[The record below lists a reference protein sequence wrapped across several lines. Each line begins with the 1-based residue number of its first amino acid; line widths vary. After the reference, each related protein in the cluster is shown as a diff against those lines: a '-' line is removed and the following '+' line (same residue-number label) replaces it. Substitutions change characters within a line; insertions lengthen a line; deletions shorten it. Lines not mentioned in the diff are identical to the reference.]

1 MKKPTSTRSLLT
13 IPFAVPAYW
22 TPEQALA
29 VFELLDELR
38 EMIANHYGAQLFE
51 EARKQYAP
59 VNRSD
64 PTPADSDDDPFF

>member
-38 EMIANHYGAQLFE
+38 EMIANHYSAQLFE
-51 EARKQYAP
+51 EAREQYAHLAQSAAEE
-59 VNRSD
+59 N
-64 PTPADSDDDPFF
+64 DDDPVF

>member
-13 IPFAVPAYW
+13 IPFALPAYW

-38 EMIANHYGAQLFE
+38 EMIGNHYSAQLFE
-51 EARKQYAP
+51 EARIQYAP
-59 VNRSD
+59 TNQSAPQSD
-64 PTPADSDDDPFF
+64 PDDPFF